1 VLILRIKQAQCALA
15 DDRLDEAFEIA
26 KADDV
31 RRHRH
36 GQRLISRL
44 TRAYLRRGRQN
55 LDGGRL
61 QPALADCN
69 KAEKLAGTS
78 SDVAQLREAVCRAI
92 AERQGGHQQDAFRI
106 AQARNNMANGWLSV
120 GQRILDDAPE
130 DDAQAQL
137 LRQKL
142 AAARLQTEDAVAKAE
157 QALKSGD
164 IETAVD
170 LIRAAGITRH
180 RNGQVGQLLRQISRQ
195 AGEQARVSLEQGRVD
210 RAQSLLQRLG
220 PLGVDGEE
228 ITELRRALTQ
238 CHQAA
243 EYVAT
248 GRPEAA
254 LPLLRKVKT
263 MYPSAQWLDKAVS
276 DVRQAAQALEELDTG
291 PLGLSI
297 ADAAGHLGDGD
308 VSFEAQ
314 EGKPRQDAEVRFAQ
328 PRAASPELGER
339 STLPSEF
346 VMQMDGI
353 GSYLVFRD
361 SRITV
366 GPISSS
372 GRPTLGLMAE
382 PNLPVIS
389 IERVDGDYFLHSNKT
404 VHVNGAPLTEKLL
417 ADGDAIALSPRCRLR
432 FGLPN
437 PASATAVLM
446 LSGTRLGRPD
456 IRHIILMG
464 RDILAGPYTN
474 NHIQTEHLDETITF
488 FSQNDRL
495 LCRAAQ
501 PVTVDDRPMQPD
513 QGLTLDTP
521 IRIGKLSM
529 VLAKFRV

>member
-1 VLILRIKQAQCALA
+1 MLILRIKQAQCALA

-26 KADDV
+26 QAEDV

-44 TRAYLRRGRQN
+44 TRAYLRRGRQS
-55 LDGGRL
+55 LDAGRL

-69 KAEKLAGTS
+69 KVEKLAGNS
-78 SDVAQLREAVCRAI
+78 SEVTGLREAVCQAI
-92 AERQGGHQQDAFRI
+92 ARRQGGHQQDAFRI
-106 AQARNNMANGWLSV
+106 AQAKNNMADGWLSV
-120 GQRILDDAPE
+120 GEQILADAPE

-137 LRQKL
+137 LRQEL
-142 AAARLQTEDAVAKAE
+142 AAARLQSEDAVAKAE

-170 LIRAAGITRH
+170 LIRAAGITRN

-220 PLGVDGEE
+220 PLGVEGEE
-228 ITELRRALTQ
+228 IAELRRALTQ

-263 MYPSAQWLDKAVS
+263 MFPSAQWLDKAVS
-276 DVRQAAQALEELDTG
+276 DVRQAAEALEELDTG

-297 ADAAGHLGDGD
+297 ADAAGGQGDGD
-308 VSFEAQ
+308 FDAEQEKPKQEAQ
-314 EGKPRQDAEVRFAQ
+314 VRFAQ
-328 PRAASPELGER
+328 PKMPRPEVGAG
-339 STLPSEF
+339 STLPSDF
-346 VMQMDGI
+346 VMQLDGI

-361 SRITV
+361 SRITI

-382 PNLPVIS
+382 PSLPVIS
-389 IERVDGDYFLHSNKT
+389 LERVDSDYFLHSEKA
-404 VHVNGAPLTEKLL
+404 VQVNGASVTEKML

-432 FGLPN
+432 FRRPN
-437 PASATAVLM
+437 PASTTAVLM

-456 IRHIILMG
+456 IRQVILMG
-464 RDILAGPYTN
+464 RDILVGPYTN
-474 NHIQTEHLDETITF
+474 NHIQTEHLNETVTF
-488 FSQNDRL
+488 FSQNNRL

-513 QGLTLDTP
+513 KGLIMDTP
-521 IRIGKLSM
+521 IRIGKLAM
-529 VLAKFRV
+529 VLTKFRA